1 MNEFEKESRE
11 REDTIPAAPQGE
23 TPEDTA
29 SRQEAEAP
37 APEEA
42 GRQDAVPQVQS
53 QDSVPPATPEEVHGA
68 TPEVPAAAG
77 WERLPDLPAA
87 EGWGS
92 APDIPPVESAGWQ
105 STPPVPPAG
114 GWGDPPRT
122 EAAAAAPVPP
132 APAAAQG
139 NGQPGGFRGDS
150 YDVPAAAASPQA
162 PDRTAFTEGAPC
174 QPNPAAAAQVPPAPA
189 AAQGNGQP
197 GGFFQGGGGGYY
209 VPPAGGQV
217 PGQPGGWQSYPP
229 QPYPQPWG
237 GQQGPNTTGWQRP
250 APAPWQQ
257 PNTTGWAPQGY
268 RPPGGSGQPAG
279 YRPQG
284 VPAQTGGWEAAG
296 AAAPGKKKGG
306 PRKVLLTI
314 VGVAAAIAVI
324 AMAGYG
330 IYTAATGENPLA
342 APPKGPSAFQGGQG
356 GSNQVPDVP
365 INDKPSGGDQY
376 DGREPG
382 TLSNSDIFR
391 KVSPSVVGIVAQMGD
406 GFYGN
411 SSQGSGIIMSED
423 GYIITNAHVVEGFQR
438 YEVVLT
444 GGESCD
450 AELVGADRSSDLA
463 VLKINRTGLTA
474 AEFGDSDQVVV
485 GERACVIGNPGGM
498 RFQNSLTVGY
508 ISALG
513 RTINTGGYSIDCI
526 QTDAAINPGNSG
538 GPLINAYGQVIGIS
552 SAKIALTDY
561 EGICF
566 AIPITDAMPILKQL
580 IADGKVTGRALL
592 GISAKAVKATEA
604 EFYEIPLGLWVVS
617 VSPGAD
623 IGAQG
628 VREGDIITHVDDKPV
643 YTLDAC
649 STILKD
655 FRPGDTISVTVFR
668 RENTMT
674 DNTFKVEI
682 VLQGS

>member
-11 REDTIPAAPQGE
+11 REDAIPAAPQDE

-53 QDSVPPATPEEVHGA
+53 QDSAPPATPEEVHGA

-114 GWGDPPRT
+114 GWGEPPRT

-139 NGQPGGFRGDS
+139 NGQPGGF
-150 YDVPAAAASPQA
+150 
-162 PDRTAFTEGAPC
+162 
-174 QPNPAAAAQVPPAPA
+174 
-189 AAQGNGQP
+189 
-197 GGFFQGGGGGYY
+197 FQGGGYY

-217 PGQPGGWQSYPP
+217 PGQPGGWQPYPP

-284 VPAQTGGWEAAG
+284 VPSQAGGWEAAG

-330 IYTAATGENPLA
+330 IYTATTGENPLA

-356 GSNQVPDVP
+356 GSNQVPDVA

>member
-11 REDTIPAAPQGE
+11 REDAIPAAPQGE

-114 GWGDPPRT
+114 GWGEPPRT

-132 APAAAQG
+132 AP
-139 NGQPGGFRGDS
+139 
-150 YDVPAAAASPQA
+150 
-162 PDRTAFTEGAPC
+162 
-174 QPNPAAAAQVPPAPA
+174 AAAQVPPAPA

-197 GGFFQGGGGGYY
+197 GGFFQGGGYY

-217 PGQPGGWQSYPP
+217 PGQPGGWQPYPP

-284 VPAQTGGWEAAG
+284 VPSQAGGWEAAG

-330 IYTAATGENPLA
+330 IYTATTGENPLA

-356 GSNQVPDVP
+356 GSNQVPDVA

-628 VREGDIITHVDDKPV
+628 VREGDIITNVDDKPV